1 MYKVFI
7 NNKAIYIVNAVDQ
20 EYIAKDILIQKYH
33 SDKSLKSVIADFQK
47 SYVYNIMILYDKN
60 INYLFEKI
68 ISLYKVINAAG
79 GLVRN
84 QNGDILFIYRYGKW
98 DLPKGKI
105 EKNEKIQDTA
115 LREVEEECG
124 ISGLTIISQLKPTF
138 HIYNLN
144 GKDVIK
150 KSYWFEMR
158 SDDCTTPIPQL
169 NEGIN
174 DAKWICIKDLE
185 KVMTNTYLSVKD
197 LVTGYLENQ

>member
-20 EYIAKDILIQKYH
+20 EFFAKDILIYNYH
-33 SDKSLKSVIADFQK
+33 TDKSIKSVIADFQK
-47 SYVYNIMILYDKN
+47 SYVYNKLILCDKN
-60 INYLFEKI
+60 KDYLFEKI
-68 ISLYKVINAAG
+68 ISLYKTINAAG

-105 EKNEKIQDTA
+105 EKNEEVEYTA
-115 LREVEEECG
+115 MREVEEECG
-124 ISGLTIISQLKPTF
+124 ISGLTIIRTLVPTF
-138 HIYNLN
+138 HIYSLK

-158 SDDCTTPIPQL
+158 SDDDTTPVPQL
-169 NEGIN
+169 NEGIT

-185 KVMTNTYLSVKD
+185 KVLTNTYLSVKD
-197 LVTGYLENQ
+197 LVTGYLEKQ